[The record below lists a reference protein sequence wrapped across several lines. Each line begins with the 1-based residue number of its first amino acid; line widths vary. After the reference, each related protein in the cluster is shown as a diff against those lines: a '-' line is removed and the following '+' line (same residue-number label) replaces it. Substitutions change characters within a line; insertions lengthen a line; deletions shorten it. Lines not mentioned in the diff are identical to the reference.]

1 MGENKNIKD
10 LEKRYLKG
18 EKHKELSFFYLLK
31 RRVLVIFNIV
41 AVQVPCFWSDP
52 RAGTAGIR
60 SRKACETALDKSRTA
75 WSG

>member
-1 MGENKNIKD
+1 MGEKSEMSIHKIR
-10 LEKRYLKG
+10 EKRR
-18 EKHKELSFFYLLK
+18 KHKELSFFYLLK
-31 RRVLVIFNIV
+31 GKVLVIFNIV

-60 SRKACETALDKSRTA
+60 SRKVCETALNKSRTA